1 MPGSLEALG
10 DVVCNDREVASS
22 IVKIQVNGGFCLFCA
37 LCCIPVP
44 SSQTISRI
52 LHPVFYLIYHLLF
65 LCLPRYQ
72 SLEFVLEK
80 LKLDLKR

>member
-1 MPGSLEALG
+1 MPGGLG
-10 DVVCNDREVASS
+10 DDVCNDGEVATSS
-22 IVKIQVNGGFCLFCA
+22 IVKIQVNGSFCLFCA
-37 LCCIPVP
+37 LLCCIPVP

-52 LHPVFYLIYHLLF
+52 LHPVFNLIYHLLF

-80 LKLDLKR
+80 LKLNLKR